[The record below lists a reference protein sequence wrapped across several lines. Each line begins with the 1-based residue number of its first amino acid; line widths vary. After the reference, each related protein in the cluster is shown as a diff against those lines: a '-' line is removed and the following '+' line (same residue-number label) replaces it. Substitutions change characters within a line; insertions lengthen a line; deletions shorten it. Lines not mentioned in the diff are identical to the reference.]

1 MKNIASKLIK
11 VSREC
16 AAVAKNGTNDFHRY
30 TYVQANDVAKIVN
43 QALINHGI
51 ATTVTHEV
59 LNFSSAT
66 NKNGKEEKVVT
77 VKATVT
83 FVDADSG
90 ETLTTTGLG
99 SGQDIGDKATMKA
112 ETAALKY
119 SYIQAFNMAC
129 SDADPEADS
138 SVDER
143 MGAEKQRTANAS
155 TPKNPAQNN
164 TISSSTQSRCSSC
177 NNPISFKVHKFS
189 IDTFNRPLCLD
200 CQKSH

>member
-59 LNFSSAT
+59 LNFSSAI

-119 SYIQAFNMAC
+119 CYIQSFNMAC
-129 SDADPEADS
+129 SDTDPEADS

-143 MGAEKQRTANAS
+143 MGAEKQTTYRAS
-155 TPKNPAQNN
+155 TLQPPAQD
-164 TISSSTQSRCSSC
+164 TTTSLSTQLLCASC
-177 NNPISFKVHKFS
+177 NIPISPKIHDFS
-189 IDTFNRPLCLD
+189 IRTFKQPLCLE
-200 CQKSH
+200 CQKR

>member
-59 LNFSSAT
+59 LNFSSAV

-143 MGAEKQRTANAS
+143 MGAEKQRIANAS
-155 TPKNPAQNN
+155 NPKIPVQNN
-164 TISSSTQSRCSSC
+164 TTSSPTQSRCSSC
-177 NNPISFKVHKFS
+177 NDPISSKVREYS
-189 IDTFNRPLCLD
+189 ILNFNRPLCLD
-200 CQKSH
+200 CQKTH